1 MNEPLK
7 YEQLIGEKL
16 QGLPVPGMQ
25 DAIWARVK
33 AQLDIDLPSD
43 DNEGGGPSEPRPGPG
58 VIGWGLSVVIV
69 ALITAFFIYK
79 NKPKTKNSITASPN
93 NSEQVLTPSVRNNG
107 PPLPGDNTTK
117 KINRTVDGG
126 VNNSQAAF
134 LNDTVAGVDIGNV
147 NPVIIDSAVN
157 NVPPPLVILAPAKT
171 DTTAQV
177 KRGKGMKGLND
188 SAYRIV
194 PKKN

>member
-16 QGLPVPGMQ
+16 QGLPIPAMQ
-25 DAIWARVK
+25 DAIWVRVK
-33 AQLDIDLPSD
+33 AQLDIDLPTD
-43 DNEGGGPSEPRPGPG
+43 DNDGGGPSQPQPGPG

-69 ALITAFFIYK
+69 ALITAFFIFK

-93 NSEQVLTPSVRNNG
+93 NPEQILTPPVQNNG
-107 PPLPGDNTTK
+107 PPLPRDNTTK
-117 KINRTVDGG
+117 KINRAVDSG
-126 VNNSQAAF
+126 VNNSRVPF
-134 LNDTVAGVDIGNV
+134 LTDSVAGDDIGKV
-147 NPVIIDSAVN
+147 NPVITDSIVRN
-157 NVPPPLVILAPAKT
+157 ISPPLVIATPPAI

-177 KRGKGMKGLND
+177 KKGKGMKGLND